1 MTRNHDEQQSDVK
14 TIDDDR
20 PTRGA
25 YSPVWLAVPAGAVA
39 ACTLAADLPPVVTL
53 ALVLGAMAGP
63 AILQALQVLQ
73 PILFNTAVHHQR
85 RLDRRQIY
93 RMRDASRRSAV
104 FIHDER
110 AFLET
115 SNVVITMRCADS
127 CPSSTLISVR
137 QLPADPVRPR
147 PSRRLAQVR
156 HLISWG
162 NVKAGSPLPWRHG
175 H

>member
-1 MTRNHDEQQSDVK
+1 MIRNHDEQQNDVK
-14 TIDDDR
+14 AIDDDC
-20 PTRGA
+20 TKRGA

-39 ACTLAADLPPVVTL
+39 ACTLAADLPPVVTV
-53 ALVLGAMAGP
+53 ALVLGAMVGP

-104 FIHDER
+104 FIHDDR
-110 AFLET
+110 GLLET
-115 SNVVITMRCADS
+115 SEVVITMKCGDAS
-127 CPSSTLISVR
+127 PSSTLISVR
-137 QLPADPVRPR
+137 QLPADPVRPG

-156 HLISWG
+156 HLISWS

>member
-1 MTRNHDEQQSDVK
+1 MTRNRDEQQRDVK
-14 TIDDDR
+14 TIDDVR
-20 PTRGA
+20 TKRGA

-53 ALVLGAMAGP
+53 ALVLGAMVGV

-104 FIHDER
+104 FIHDDR
-110 AFLET
+110 GIPET
-115 SNVVITMRCADS
+115 SDVVITTKCGPGTTGRRGHEVD
-127 CPSSTLISVR
+127 LVISGEHLLVVGEAKAYI
-137 QLPADPVRPR
+137 PA
-147 PSRRLAQVR
+147 
-156 HLISWG
+156 
-162 NVKAGSPLPWRHG
+162 RHG
-175 H
+175 TGGVEQL